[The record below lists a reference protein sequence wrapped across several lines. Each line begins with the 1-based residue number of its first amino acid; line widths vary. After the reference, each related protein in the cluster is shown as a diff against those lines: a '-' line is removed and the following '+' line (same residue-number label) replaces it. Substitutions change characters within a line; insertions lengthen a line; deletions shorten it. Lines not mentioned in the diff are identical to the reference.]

1 MTKRIVTSPTDGRH
15 RVIDESGEA
24 VMVFE
29 PHELALAEAA
39 IAPRKRARRAPP
51 ASRPEPAGL
60 FDLPQTSRTSVAAT
74 PPSKTRFDHAAAARA
89 LATDFPRTHAPLAL
103 YDRRDNASWSRQF
116 TGSALDS
123 AARAAPGFEELS
135 SLTGPALTSFA
146 LDTAAYALRYLD
158 GTGRLSTQ
166 MSAELHS
173 LPPREFVEMLAEV
186 ASTSPSLSVSG
197 LADTWTR
204 LLHRRA
210 ETKPAVT
217 LADLLKA
224 PRLKLVD
231 RDGRRAIAI
240 RVGGDALYLAP
251 HNASREA
258 VEASIRRFAEEATKW
273 PYRYP
278 FRMAEAVEEPPY
290 VPRTARAPEP
300 LPAYEPPPPPP
311 PPVYVAS
318 QPEPEPPVY
327 EPPPR
332 DPKANVPYVHES
344 SQGGFFVWNP
354 VSRTFVGRPGGGP
367 YESRAEAG
375 HRLRE
380 VMEQV
385 LAPALARRLGKPRDA
400 SQASFLGPA
409 PVSMP
414 EGGLFTRSNGRD
426 AVFGGRL
433 PVASGG
439 RYPGPQAPG
448 YEFGQVRYGSLPN
461 PARRPPPLYLFR
473 R

>member
-1 MTKRIVTSPTDGRH
+1 MAKRIVTSPTDGRH
-15 RVIDESGEA
+15 RVIDETGEA
-24 VMVFE
+24 VLVFE
-29 PHELALAEAA
+29 PDELALAEAA
-39 IAPRKRARRAPP
+39 VAPKKRAKRPPP
-51 ASRPEPAGL
+51 APRPEPAGL
-60 FDLPQTSRTSVAAT
+60 FDRPPAPPPRTAAA
-74 PPSKTRFDHAAAARA
+74 PSKTRFDYAAAARA
-89 LATDFPRTHAPLAL
+89 LAADFPRTHAPLGL
-103 YDRRDNASWSRQF
+103 YDRRDNAHWSLEF
-116 TGSALDS
+116 AGSALDY

-135 SLTGPALTSFA
+135 SLTGPALTSYA

-158 GTGRLSTQ
+158 GTGRLSTE

-173 LPPREFVEMLAEV
+173 LPPHEFVEMLAEV
-186 ASTSPSLSVSG
+186 AATSPSLSVGG

-204 LLHRRA
+204 LLHRRS

-258 VEASIRRFAEEATKW
+258 VEASIRRFAEQATKW
-273 PYRYP
+273 HYRYP
-278 FRMAEAVEEPPY
+278 FRMAEAVEEPAY

-300 LPAYEPPPPPP
+300 PPVYDPPPPPP
-311 PPVYVAS
+311 PPVYVAP

-327 EPPPR
+327 APPAR

-367 YESRAEAG
+367 YESRTEAG

-385 LAPALARRLGKPRDA
+385 AAPALARKLGKPRDA
-400 SQASFLGPA
+400 SQVSFLGAAPA
-409 PVSMP
+409 SVP

-426 AVFGGRL
+426 VMFRG
-433 PVASGG
+433 
-439 RYPGPQAPG
+439 
-448 YEFGQVRYGSLPN
+448 RYGSLPN
-461 PARRPPPLYLFR
+461 PARRPPPLHLFR